1 MNISIKTR
9 QTYSEVDEF
18 LSLLSKEKQNEIP
31 KKLRDLFRNE
41 KDKEYVKNINK
52 DIPIKNQNLKE
63 ETLAIIALLNLEYW
77 CKDEKEKEKLKVI
90 YAQNEQKYQEILL
103 EKYNPN
109 NIFVNKEEKLKET
122 KEENTGVS
130 EDIGENLQIIE
141 IKKKESIFKKIINKI
156 LNFLNIK

>member
-103 EKYNPN
+103 ERYNPN